1 MGEHARDPRLGR
13 LGEVSLCNG
22 KHQKPSDQKRDRL
35 RPVSFL
41 CVLCGS
47 SAGIGR
53 LVVAVGHLE
62 VGGDEL
68 DGEGVALGV
77 GDEEAVA
84 VEVEVDAPAVFVL
97 GDVAGGAGLLALGF
111 VGVVVGVDG
120 DGGAVLAHPVAVQF
134 IQGPL
139 AGVGGVVAGEGLVE
153 EGLRVRVGWG
163 IFHFAVQGVDVEGVA
178 VGG

>member
-13 LGEVSLCNG
+13 PGEVSLRNG
-22 KHQKPSDQKRDRL
+22 KHKKPSDQKRDRL

-41 CVLCGS
+41 CGLCGS

-120 DGGAVLAHPVAVQF
+120 DGGAVLAHPVAVQLV
-134 IQGPL
+134 QGPL

-163 IFHFAVQGVDVEGVA
+163 ILHFAVQGVDVDGVA

>member
-1 MGEHARDPRLGR
+1 M
-13 LGEVSLCNG
+13 
-22 KHQKPSDQKRDRL
+22 PSGIWK
-35 RPVSFL
+35 
-41 CVLCGS
+41 
-47 SAGIGR
+47 SA
-53 LVVAVGHLE
+53 ATNWM
-62 VGGDEL
+62 
-68 DGEGVALGV
+68 V

-120 DGGAVLAHPVAVQF
+120 DGGAVLAHPVAVQLV
-134 IQGPL
+134 QGPL
-139 AGVGGVVAGEGLVE
+139 AGVGGVVAGEGFVE

-163 IFHFAVQGVDVEGVA
+163 IFHFAVQGVDVDGVA

>member
-1 MGEHARDPRLGR
+1 M
-13 LGEVSLCNG
+13 V
-22 KHQKPSDQKRDRL
+22 KVL
-35 RPVSFL
+35 R
-41 CVLCGS
+41 
-47 SAGIGR
+47 SAS
-53 LVVAVGHLE
+53 
-62 VGGDEL
+62 
-68 DGEGVALGV
+68 

-84 VEVEVDAPAVFVL
+84 VEVEVDASAVFVL

-163 IFHFAVQGVDVEGVA
+163 IFHLAVQGVDVDGVA
-178 VGG
+178 VV